1 MLDAVE
7 REKIL
12 NSFKHSVSIPA
23 EHVAA
28 MKSTQV
34 LPWNLMRDV
43 RRWLSTF
50 KVNLASEGRAR
61 NVVKEWVGEDFRCEE
76 IPASVRKDNRVVI
89 KLKPWSY
96 IYIYIIW

>member
-1 MLDAVE
+1 MRSKQTEEVIGVISGKSSEAISTQTSHLVNRLDAVE

-12 NSFKHSVSIPA
+12 NGFKHSVSIPT

-28 MKSTQV
+28 MKSTLV

-50 KVNLASEGRAR
+50 KVNLVSEGRA
-61 NVVKEWVGEDFRCEE
+61 
-76 IPASVRKDNRVVI
+76 
-89 KLKPWSY
+89 
-96 IYIYIIW
+96 